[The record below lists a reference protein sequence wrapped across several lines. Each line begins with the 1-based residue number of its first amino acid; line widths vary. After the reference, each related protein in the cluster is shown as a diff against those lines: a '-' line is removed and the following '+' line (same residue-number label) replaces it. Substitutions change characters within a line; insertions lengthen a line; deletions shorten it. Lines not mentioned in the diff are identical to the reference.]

1 MIATIKAEWRKNR
14 FRPAFLVTSGLL
26 AVLTVFAYGT
36 NWYLALHP
44 NVGQREGGV
53 NILTLY
59 PDQFVN
65 NVMGAGFP
73 IGAAMAIVLG
83 AVYAG
88 SEYSWG
94 TLKTLLTQ
102 RSGRLTTWIGRV
114 VVFEVWMAILT
125 VVLFAI
131 GGASSVVV
139 ASFQGHAI
147 AWPALID
154 LGKGMAAILLIFS
167 VNGALGMALG
177 TLFKNS
183 AAALGVGLV
192 YLLALQ
198 IIVVRFIDSVNNGAY
213 KWIGD
218 LFDGQNTNAL
228 LHTFTS
234 AAFGA
239 STAASIG
246 PQRAVTVLFI
256 YLAAFLVIAAGLLR
270 QRDVT

>member
-1 MIATIKAEWRKNR
+1 MIATIKAEWRKTR
-14 FRPAFLVTSGLL
+14 FRPAFLVTAGLL
-26 AVLTVFAYGT
+26 AVLAMFAYGT
-36 NWYLALHP
+36 NWYLATHP
-44 NVGQREGGV
+44 GATQRDAV
-53 NILTLY
+53 SILTLY

-65 NVMGAGFP
+65 NVMLAGFP

-83 AVYAG
+83 ALYAG

-102 RSGRLTTWIGRV
+102 RSGRLTTWMGRV
-114 VVFEVWMAILT
+114 VVFEIWMAILT
-125 VVLFAI
+125 VILFAV
-131 GGASSVVV
+131 GAASSVVV

-154 LGKGMAAILLIFS
+154 IGKGMAAIWLILS
-167 VNGALGMALG
+167 VSGALGMALG

-183 AAALGVGLV
+183 AAALGLGLV
-192 YLLALQ
+192 YLFALQ
-198 IIVVRFIDSVNNGAY
+198 IIAVRFIDSINNGAY

-234 AAFGA
+234 PAFGP
-239 STAASIG
+239 TVTASIG
-246 PQRAVTVLFI
+246 PERAVTVLVI
-256 YLAAFLVIAAGLLR
+256 YLAAFLVVAAGFLR

>member
-26 AVLTVFAYGT
+26 AALTVFAYGA

-44 NVGQREGGV
+44 NVGQRDGGV
-53 NILTLY
+53 NILTLF

-83 AVYAG
+83 AIYAG

-102 RSGRLTTWIGRV
+102 RSGRVTTWIGRV
-114 VVFEVWMAILT
+114 VVFEIWMAILT
-125 VVLFAI
+125 LVLFAV
-131 GGASSVVV
+131 GAASSVVV

-147 AWPALID
+147 AWPALVD
-154 LGKGMAAILLIFS
+154 LAKGAAAIWLIFS
-167 VNGALGMALG
+167 VNGALGMGLG

-192 YLLALQ
+192 YLFALQ
-198 IIVVRFIDSVNNGAY
+198 VIFVRFVDSINNGAY

-234 AAFGA
+234 AAFGPH
-239 STAASIG
+239 TALSIA
-246 PQRAVTVLFI
+246 PERAVTVLAV

>member
-1 MIATIKAEWRKNR
+1 MIATIKAEWRKSR
-14 FRPAFLVTSGLL
+14 FRPAFLVSSGLM
-26 AVLTVFAYGT
+26 AALTVFAYGT

-44 NVGQREGGV
+44 LAGQRDRGV
-53 NILTLY
+53 SILTLY

-73 IGAAMAIVLG
+73 IGAAFAIVLG
-83 AVYAG
+83 ALYAG

-94 TLKTLLTQ
+94 TLKTMLTQ
-102 RSGRLTTWIGRV
+102 HSGRLTTWIGRV
-114 VVFEVWMAILT
+114 AVFEIWMAILT
-125 VVLFAI
+125 FVLFAV
-131 GGASSVVV
+131 GAASSVVV
-139 ASFQGHAI
+139 AGFQGHSI
-147 AWPALID
+147 AWPALVD
-154 LGKGMAAILLIFS
+154 LGKGVATIWLIFS

-198 IIVVRFIDSVNNGAY
+198 VIVVRFIDSVNNGAY
-213 KWIGD
+213 RWIGD

-234 AAFGA
+234 AAFGP
-239 STAASIG
+239 SELASIAPG
-246 PQRAVTVLFI
+246 RAVTVLFI
-256 YLAAFLVIAAGLLR
+256 YVAAFLVIAAGLLR
-270 QRDVT
+270 RRDVT

>member
-1 MIATIKAEWRKNR
+1 
-14 FRPAFLVTSGLL
+14 
-26 AVLTVFAYGT
+26 
-36 NWYLALHP
+36 
-44 NVGQREGGV
+44 
-53 NILTLY
+53 
-59 PDQFVN
+59 
-65 NVMGAGFP
+65 
-73 IGAAMAIVLG
+73 
-83 AVYAG
+83 
-88 SEYSWG
+88 
-94 TLKTLLTQ
+94 
-102 RSGRLTTWIGRV
+102 
-114 VVFEVWMAILT
+114 
-125 VVLFAI
+125 
-131 GGASSVVV
+131 
-139 ASFQGHAI
+139 
-147 AWPALID
+147 
-154 LGKGMAAILLIFS
+154 
-167 VNGALGMALG
+167 MALG

-198 IIVVRFIDSVNNGAY
+198 IIVVRFIDSVNSGAY

>member
-14 FRPAFLVTSGLL
+14 FRPAFLVSS
-26 AVLTVFAYGT
+26 AVMAALVVFDYGT

-44 NVGQREGGV
+44 SVSQRAAGT

-65 NVMGAGFP
+65 NVIGAGYP
-73 IGAAMAIVLG
+73 IGAAIAIVLG
-83 AVYAG
+83 ALFAG

-102 RSGRLTTWIGRV
+102 RSGRFTTWIGRV
-114 VVFEVWMAILT
+114 VIFEVWMAILT
-125 VVLFAI
+125 VVLFAV
-131 GGASSVVV
+131 GAASSVVI
-139 ASFQGHAI
+139 AAFQGHAI
-147 AWPALID
+147 AWPAMVE
-154 LGKGMAAILLIFS
+154 LGKGMATILLVLS

-198 IIVVRFIDSVNNGAY
+198 VIVVRFIDSVNNGAY

-218 LFDGQNTNAL
+218 LFDGQNSNAL
-228 LHTFTS
+228 LNTFTS
-234 AAFGA
+234 AAFGPN
-239 STAASIG
+239 TPASIG
-246 PQRAVTVLFI
+246 ATTAVIVLFI
-256 YLAAFLVIAAGLLR
+256 YLAAFLAIAAGLLR

>member
-1 MIATIKAEWRKNR
+1 MIATIKAEWRKSR
-14 FRPAFLVTSGLL
+14 FRPAFLVTSGIL
-26 AVLTVFAYGT
+26 AVLVMFAYAT
-36 NWYLALHP
+36 NWYLALNP
-44 NVGQREGGV
+44 GTGRRDAV
-53 NILTLY
+53 NILALY

-65 NVMGAGFP
+65 YVMGAGFP

-83 AVYAG
+83 ALFAG

-94 TLKTLLTQ
+94 TLKTMLTQ
-102 RSGRLTTWIGRV
+102 HSGRLTTWVGRV

-125 VVLFAI
+125 VVLFAV
-131 GGASSVVV
+131 GAAASVVV
-139 ASFQGHAI
+139 ASFQGHVI

-154 LGKGMAAILLIFS
+154 LGKGMATIFLIFS
-167 VNGALGMALG
+167 VNGALGVALG

-198 IIVVRFIDSVNNGAY
+198 IILVSFIDRVNNGAY

-234 AAFGA
+234 AAFGP
-239 STAASIG
+239 AAPATIG
-246 PQRAVTVLFI
+246 PERAVTVLAI

-270 QRDVT
+270 RRDVT